1 MGSYYQAK
9 AYFRGGAT
17 RKQRG
22 GFIPS
27 VMGGVVSYGAA
38 LLTSSLALGMR
49 LLRNEK
55 KRMAT
60 RRRKAGKS
68 RSRR

>member
-1 MGSYYQAK
+1 MGSYYQPK

-38 LLTSSLALGMR
+38 LLTSSLALGMK

-55 KRMAT
+55 KRMGT
-60 RRRKAGKS
+60 RKAGA
-68 RSRR
+68 RRTRR

>member
-1 MGSYYQAK
+1 MGSYYQPK
-9 AYFRGGAT
+9 SYFTGGT

-27 VMGGVVSYGAA
+27 VMGGVVSYGTA

-60 RRRKAGKS
+60 RKAGA
-68 RSRR
+68 RRTRR

>member
-1 MGSYYQAK
+1 MGSYYQPK
-9 AYFRGGAT
+9 SYFRGGAT

-27 VMGGVVSYGAA
+27 VMGGVVSYGTA

-55 KRMAT
+55 KRMGT
-60 RRRKAGKS
+60 RKAGA
-68 RSRR
+68 RRTRR